1 MLLPTKHIKIENA
14 LIGVGAEVL
23 AELDR
28 PKTVSTLFYDIQERR
43 SEYEMTT
50 IEFDWFLLAVDFLY
64 TIGAVRLEAGV
75 LKKLNQ

>member
-14 LIGVGAEVL
+14 LLGVGAEVL

-28 PKTVSTLFYDIQERR
+28 PKTVSTLFYDIQARR

-64 TIGAVRLEAGV
+64 AVGAVRLEAGV
-75 LKKLNQ
+75 LRKLNQ

>member
-14 LIGVGAEVL
+14 LLGVGAEVL

-28 PKTVSTLFYDIQERR
+28 PKTVSTLFYDIQARR

-64 TIGAVRLEAGV
+64 AIGAVRLEAGV
-75 LKKLNQ
+75 LKKFNQ